1 MLYYIFVLIVN
12 FARYIL
18 MVTFP
23 ESLLRKTEGTLAG
36 TGIMRQDVEVNR
48 NFKKQMAKQP
58 KQERA
63 MLKTSLYNILY
74 YLE

>member
-1 MLYYIFVLIVN
+1 MHKCLHFKIEALMLYYIFVLIVN

-36 TGIMRQDVEVNR
+36 TGIMR
-48 NFKKQMAKQP
+48 
-58 KQERA
+58 
-63 MLKTSLYNILY
+63 
-74 YLE
+74 